1 MKKTDIAAR
10 AFLLTKATGL
20 EMAVCK
26 DLLEAKDSLDLNQRI
41 RSLGNLALGRR
52 KKLASQVSH
61 IQKAYL
67 PKESV

>member
-1 MKKTDIAAR
+1 MKQTDIETR
-10 AFLLTKATGL
+10 AFLLTKTTGL

-52 KKLASQVSH
+52 KKLTSQVSR

-67 PKESV
+67 PKETT